1 MPSLI
6 PDFATLEGRLAGLP
20 VVKHR
25 AREVVLTAGSKTGGL
40 LFLRSG
46 TVEVVKDGVQIASVN
61 VPGSVFGEQ
70 AVLMDQPHTA
80 DVRTLVQSEFYVADA
95 PAILAAD
102 PTVALYVTPH
112 LAHGLAAPNRCL
124 S

>member
-6 PDFATLEGRLAGLP
+6 PDFATLERTLAGLP

-25 AREVVLTAGSKTGGL
+25 AREVLLTAGSKTGVL

-61 VPGSVFGEQ
+61 APGSVFGEQ
-70 AVLMDQPHTA
+70 AVLLDQPHTA
-80 DVRTLVQSEFYVADA
+80 EVRTLEQSEFYVADT
-95 PAILAAD
+95 PAILAGD
-102 PTVALYVTPH
+102 PTVALYVATI
-112 LAHGLAAPNRCL
+112 LA
-124 S
+124 

>member
-6 PDFATLEGRLAGLP
+6 PDFASLERRLAGLP

-46 TVEVVKDGVQIASVN
+46 TERS
-61 VPGSVFGEQ
+61 SRMEC
-70 AVLMDQPHTA
+70 
-80 DVRTLVQSEFYVADA
+80 RS
-95 PAILAAD
+95 PA
-102 PTVALYVTPH
+102 
-112 LAHGLAAPNRCL
+112 
-124 S
+124 

>member
-6 PDFATLEGRLAGLP
+6 PDVATMERKLAGLP

-40 LFLRSG
+40 FFLRSG
-46 TVEVVKDGVQIASVN
+46 TVEVVKNGVQIASVN
-61 VPGSVFGEQ
+61 APGAVFGEQ
-70 AVLMDQPHTA
+70 KLLEVERLWAFA
-80 DVRTLVQSEFYVADA
+80 DDDDETTEQS
-95 PAILAAD
+95 
-102 PTVALYVTPH
+102 
-112 LAHGLAAPNRCL
+112 AH